1 MVADGRVEQGPQR
14 DNYLAWGLFQV
25 VTRLGRLHGTPVLL
39 SRGLYPLVNKV
50 FPSRSCTELIE

>member
-25 VTRLGRLHGTPVLL
+25 VTCLGPLHGTPVLL
-39 SRGLYPLVNKV
+39 NRTYIRSSMGSFQVEV
-50 FPSRSCTELIE
+50 VPS

>member
-25 VTRLGRLHGTPVLL
+25 VTSLGPLHGTPVLL
-39 SRGLYPLVNKV
+39 NRTYTRSSMGSFQVEV
-50 FPSRSCTELIE
+50 VPS